1 MLEEKKHAEEIIS
14 GFTRYELD
22 DCINTVKPQKWVLP
36 WTCIPHPASQENKPW
51 NEASRTKATVSEV
64 RHWGVKYFHPPSINS
79 HSDHFLRKRCP
90 MTFLFLETGDVAMS
104 TCHTVYFNKS
114 ELCFP
119 LPSASDWQYIIIQL
133 SKRCWTEFS
142 LSKMSRFVFV
152 TREHSW
158 STPAA
163 LWLIQMEQVTY
174 T

>member
-1 MLEEKKHAEEIIS
+1 MHAEEIIS
-14 GFTRYELD
+14 GLTRYELD
-22 DCINTVKPQKWVLP
+22 DCINTVKPKKWVLTQ
-36 WTCIPHPASQENKPW
+36 TCVPPPERPRKINHGTRHQEQRRLSGRSGLQSQIFSPPP
-51 NEASRTKATVSEV
+51 
-64 RHWGVKYFHPPSINS
+64 FHKTAILII
-79 HSDHFLRKRCP
+79 FKKRCP
-90 MTFLFLETGDVAMS
+90 MTFLFLETGDRAMS
-104 TCHTVYFNKS
+104 TCHTVYFNKT
-114 ELCFP
+114 ELCSP
-119 LPSASDWQYIIIQL
+119 LPSASDWQCIIIQL